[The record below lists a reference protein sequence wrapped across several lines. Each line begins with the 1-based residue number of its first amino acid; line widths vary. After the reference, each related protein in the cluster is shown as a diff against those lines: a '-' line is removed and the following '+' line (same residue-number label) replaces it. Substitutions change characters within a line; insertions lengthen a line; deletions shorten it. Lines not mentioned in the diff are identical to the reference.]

1 MLKKTTLAALVI
13 AVLGIT
19 SIVHATTT
27 AGATFQTPVNVQ
39 TSMTAS
45 GCDNSPGPQIT
56 LQGAMT
62 VGGLR
67 VQLLFENNLAGTH
80 TFTVESTASATVIP
94 AGQSM
99 TIPKQPVLGGTG
111 GNPFISIQF
120 VDNNNNPLSSTI
132 FLGRCVQGLFNTAVD
147 LSIPATATAQV
158 SAGSCENHGSTIS
171 LSGQMSLTGI
181 NANVIFTNNDNPVGG
196 PHQNTQS
203 TSVKVV
209 LIPAGQTI
217 QFAKQPPLG
226 GVGGNPWIFIA
237 FLNGQD
243 QPVSDQILLG
253 RCVQL

>member
-1 MLKKTTLAALVI
+1 MVALVL
-13 AVLGIT
+13 AVLG
-19 SIVHATTT
+19 VAGVAHATTT
-27 AGATFQTPVNVQ
+27 VSATFQTPVHVQ
-39 TSMTAS
+39 TSMTTS
-45 GCDNSPGPQIT
+45 GCDNSPGPKVT
-56 LQGAMT
+56 LQGAMSLGG
-62 VGGLR
+62 VG

-80 TFTVESTASATVIP
+80 TFTVDSSSSAVVIP
-94 AGQSM
+94 AGQSV

-120 VDNNNNPLSSTI
+120 VDNHNNPLSNEI
-132 FLGRCVQGLFNTAVD
+132 FLGRCVQGLFNTSVD

-158 SAGSCENHGSTIS
+158 SGGSCDNHGSTIS

-181 NANVIFTNNDNPVGG
+181 NANLIFSNNDNPVGG
-196 PHQNTQS
+196 PHQNTQPTVVS
-203 TSVKVV
+203 VV

-226 GVGGNPWIFIA
+226 GAGGNPWIFLT
-237 FLNGQD
+237 FLDGRG

>member
-1 MLKKTTLAALVI
+1 MLKKTVLAALVI

-19 SIVHATTT
+19 GVAHATTT
-27 AGATFQTPVNVQ
+27 TTATFQTPVSVQ
-39 TSMTAS
+39 TSMTTS

-56 LQGAMT
+56 LEGAMT
-62 VGGLR
+62 IGGIG

-94 AGQSM
+94 AGQSV

-120 VDNNNNPLSSTI
+120 VDNQNNPLSNVI
-132 FLGRCVQGLFNTAVD
+132 FLGRCVQGLFNTNVD

-158 SAGSCENHGSTIS
+158 SADSCDNHGSTIS
-171 LSGQMSLTGI
+171 LSGQISLTGI
-181 NANVIFTNNDNPVGG
+181 NANIIFTNNDNPVGG
-196 PHQNTQS
+196 PHQNTQP
-203 TSVKVV
+203 TSVNVV

-226 GVGGNPWIFIA
+226 GVGGNPWIFLT
-237 FLNGQD
+237 FLDGQG

>member
-1 MLKKTTLAALVI
+1 MLKKTALAALVI

-19 SIVHATTT
+19 GVAHATTT
-27 AGATFQTPVNVQ
+27 TSASFQTPVSVQ

-56 LQGAMT
+56 LEGAMT
-62 VGGLR
+62 IGGIG

-94 AGQSM
+94 AGQSV

-120 VDNNNNPLSSTI
+120 VDNQNNPLSNVI
-132 FLGRCVQGLFNTAVD
+132 FLGRCVQGLFTTATD

-158 SAGSCENHGSTIS
+158 SADSCDNHGSTIS
-171 LSGQMSLTGI
+171 LSGQLALTGI
-181 NANVIFTNNDNPVGG
+181 NANIIFTNNDNPFGG

-203 TSVKVV
+203 TSVNVV

-226 GVGGNPWIFIA
+226 GVGGNPWIFLT
-237 FLNGQD
+237 FLDGQG
-243 QPVSDQILLG
+243 QPVSNEILLG

>member
-1 MLKKTTLAALVI
+1 MLKKTALAALVI

-19 SIVHATTT
+19 GVAHATTT
-27 AGATFQTPVNVQ
+27 TTATFQTPVSVQ
-39 TSMTAS
+39 TSMTTS

-56 LQGAMT
+56 LEGAMT
-62 VGGLR
+62 IGGIG

-94 AGQSM
+94 AGQSV

-120 VDNNNNPLSSTI
+120 VDNQNNPLSNVI
-132 FLGRCVQGLFNTAVD
+132 FLGRCVQGLFNTNVD

-158 SAGSCENHGSTIS
+158 SADSCDNHGSTIS
-171 LSGQMSLTGI
+171 LSGQISLTGI
-181 NANVIFTNNDNPVGG
+181 NANIIFTNNDNPVGG
-196 PHQNTQS
+196 PHQNTQP
-203 TSVKVV
+203 TSVNVV

-226 GVGGNPWIFIA
+226 GVGGNPWIFLA
-237 FLNGQD
+237 FLDGQG

>member
-1 MLKKTTLAALVI
+1 MLKKTTIAALVI
-13 AVLGIT
+13 AILGIT
-19 SIVHATTT
+19 SVAHATTT
-27 AGATFQTPVNVQ
+27 ASTTFQTPVNVQ
-39 TSMTAS
+39 TSMTTS

-62 VGGLR
+62 VGGIG

-80 TFTVESTASATVIP
+80 TFTVESTATATVIP
-94 AGQSM
+94 AGQSV

-120 VDNNNNPLSSTI
+120 VDNHNNPLSNTI
-132 FLGRCVQGLFNTAVD
+132 ILGRCVQGLFSTSVD
-147 LSIPATATAQV
+147 LSIPATATTQV
-158 SAGSCENHGSTIS
+158 SAGSCDNHGSTIS
-171 LSGQMSLTGI
+171 LTGQMSLTGI
-181 NANVIFTNNDNPVGG
+181 NANIIFSNNDNRVGG
-196 PHQNTQS
+196 PHQNTQPTAVS
-203 TSVKVV
+203 VV

-226 GVGGNPWIFIA
+226 GAGGNPWIFLT
-237 FLNGQD
+237 FLDGRG